1 VKDPDRVAADGVMTM
16 AGIRRFVLRLINLVR
31 PSRAD
36 RHLSKEI
43 AAHLALIE
51 EDFLRRGMTPD
62 EARLAA
68 RRAFGSTEQAKE
80 LQREAGS
87 FAWVDDLKRDLA
99 YAARTLRRTPAF
111 TAAAIVTIALG
122 LGANLA
128 IFSLVNAVLLKTVP
142 ARNPGEL
149 LFLSVASASGQ
160 SRTSAPPYPCIEN
173 FRAGSRSFS
182 AMAAFSFEAMTLTI
196 DGQPEKVLG
205 QVASGSY
212 FDVLGIKPALGRT
225 LVPADEREPS
235 VAVLS
240 HEYWQRRF
248 GGAADVLGR
257 QIAYKHRLLT
267 VVGVTQ
273 KGFTG
278 LEPGFTIHVTVPI
291 TIRGPEFLSDQD
303 RWWLKGVGRLAPG
316 YSREQ
321 ALAEIDPLFQTFMKD
336 TGQSVNERFARMDLI
351 PAGRGLPSLREEFAE
366 PLVLLMGITALVL
379 LIACVNVAN
388 LLLARAAARRH
399 EFATRV
405 AIGASRGRLV
415 RQLLTESVV
424 LTACGAAAGVVL
436 ASWLVTSLTAPLAAG
451 PYPMRLDLQPDYRVA
466 IFSGALCILTTI
478 LFGLAPALRAGRTH
492 ASADLRH
499 GRAVLSPPGRRL
511 MSFNRSAFVVV
522 QIALTL
528 VLTVAMSLLI
538 GTLASLRVMDAGF
551 RARDVP
557 VFDVE
562 FLDSAGSA
570 EQLADRWARLIARVQ
585 QMPGV
590 ESASLSWLTP
600 LSGRHR
606 GVAMGPPGRE
616 PRPVALNHASPAY
629 FETMGIPLHSG
640 RAFTPRDDRAAP
652 PVVILNETAARFY
665 FGARNP
671 VAQRMVIVGTDREI
685 VGVAADVKH
694 QSLRDEI
701 PHFAYVPVQQPVD
714 RLTELLL
721 AVRGRPDVN
730 ALGEAIRREV
740 RNAGSGVL
748 VGPATTL
755 QEHLDRSLLRERL
768 MSTLSGIFGLLGL
781 ALAAVGLFGVMSFRV
796 LGRLREIAVRM
807 ALGSSAAAVRWRVLR
822 ESLAIAVTGVAV
834 GVPLSLMAARA
845 LTGLLFGLSPTNP
858 VVVAGC
864 SIVLIAVAVGAAY
877 LPARRASR
885 VDPMTVLRAE

>member
-1 VKDPDRVAADGVMTM
+1 M
-16 AGIRRFVLRLINLVR
+16 RRLVLRLLAFVR
-31 PSRAD
+31 PARAE
-36 RHLSKEI
+36 RQLAREI
-43 AAHLALIE
+43 ASHLALIE
-51 EDFLRRGMTPD
+51 EECLRRGMTAD

-68 RRAFGSTEQAKE
+68 RRAFGAVERAKE
-80 LQREAGS
+80 LHREARS
-87 FAWVDDLKRDLA
+87 FGWLDDLRRDVA
-99 YAARTLRRTPAF
+99 YAARSLRRTPVF
-111 TAAAIVTIALG
+111 TTTVVATIALG

-149 LFLSVASASGQ
+149 MFLSVASAGGQ

-173 FRAGSRSFS
+173 IRAGSRAFS
-182 AMAAFSFEAMTLTI
+182 AIAAFSFEAMTLTI

-212 FDVLGIKPALGRT
+212 FDVLGIKPVLGRT

-257 QIAYKHRLLT
+257 QIGYQQRLLT

-273 KGFTG
+273 NGFTG

-291 TIRGPEFLSDQD
+291 TIRGPELLSDQD
-303 RWWLKGVGRLAPG
+303 RWWLKGVARLAPG

-321 ALAEIDPLFQTFMKD
+321 ALAEIDPLFQRFMKD
-336 TGQSVNERFARMDLI
+336 TGQPVKERRMDLV
-351 PAGRGLPSLREEFAE
+351 PAGRGLRSLREEFAE

-424 LTACGAAAGVVL
+424 LTGCGAAAGVLL

-451 PYPMRLDLQPDYRVA
+451 PYPMRIDLQPDHRVA

-478 LFGLAPALRAGRTH
+478 LFGLAPALRAARSHT
-492 ASADLRH
+492 SADLRH
-499 GRAVLSPPGRRL
+499 GRGVVSPPGRRL

-538 GTLASLRVMDAGF
+538 GTLASLRGLDAGF

-557 VFDVE
+557 IFGVE
-562 FLDSAGSA
+562 LLDSAGSA
-570 EQLADRWARLIARVQ
+570 EQLADRWARLIDRIR

-606 GVAMGPPGRE
+606 GVAMGLPGVE
-616 PRPVALNHASPAY
+616 PRPVALNHVSPAY
-629 FETMGIPLHSG
+629 FETIGIPLRGG
-640 RAFTPRDDRAAP
+640 RAFTSRDDRAAP
-652 PVVILNETAARFY
+652 PVAILNETAARFH
-665 FGARNP
+665 FGTRDP
-671 VAQRMVIVGTDREI
+671 VGRRIVLMKTEREI

-694 QSLRDEI
+694 LTLRDEI
-701 PHFAYVPVQQPVD
+701 PHFVYVPVQQPVD
-714 RLTELLL
+714 RLSELLL

-730 ALGEAIRREV
+730 RLGEAIRREV
-740 RNAGSGVL
+740 RSAGSGVL

-755 QEHLDRSLLRERL
+755 REQLDRSLLRERW

-781 ALAAVGLFGVMSFRV
+781 ALASVGLFGVMSFRV
-796 LGRLREIAVRM
+796 AGRLREVAVRM
-807 ALGSSAAAVRWRVLR
+807 ALGSSASAVRWRILR
-822 ESLAIAVTGVAV
+822 ESLVIAVTGVAV
-834 GVPLSLMAARA
+834 GVPLSLMAARG

-858 VVVAGC
+858 LVIAGC
-864 SIVLIAVAVGAAY
+864 AIVLLAVAAGAAY
-877 LPARRASR
+877 VPARRASR
-885 VDPMTVLRAE
+885 VDPMTVLRME